1 MTSMTGNLKEKKTTD
16 KVKLTKKQKAFIQA
30 YKANGGN
37 GTQASISAG
46 YSEKSARA
54 ISCENL
60 TKPYIQEAIA
70 MEEKKMQEKYEY
82 TLDEMVKEL
91 DDVKLK
97 ADAEQNRQ
105 VQIKAIELKGKAFGL
120 FVDRHEV
127 TGKDGESLIPKIEIQ
142 PVKTKD
148 D

>member
-1 MTSMTGNLKEKKTTD
+1 M
-16 KVKLTKKQKAFIQA
+16 KLTPKQKAFVRE

-37 GTQASISAG
+37 GTQAAISAG
-46 YSEKSARA
+46 YSEDSARA

-70 MEEKKMQEKYEY
+70 QEEKKMQEKYEY
-82 TLDEMVKEL
+82 TIDDMVKEL

-105 VQIKAIELKGKAFGL
+105 AQIRAIELKGKAFGL
-120 FVDRHEV
+120 FVDKVENNIIN
-127 TGKDGESLIPKIEIQ
+127 TSPIDIKIIG
-142 PVKTKD
+142 
-148 D
+148 

>member
-1 MTSMTGNLKEKKTTD
+1 M
-16 KVKLTKKQKAFIQA
+16 KLTPKQKAFVRE

-37 GTQASISAG
+37 GTQAAISAG
-46 YSEKSARA
+46 YSEDSARA

-70 MEEKKMQEKYEY
+70 QEEKKMQEKYEY
-82 TLDEMVKEL
+82 TIDDMVREL

-105 VQIKAIELKGKAFGL
+105 AQIRAIELKGKAFGL
-120 FVDRHEV
+120 FVDRVENNIINTSPIDIKV
-127 TGKDGESLIPKIEIQ
+127 IG
-142 PVKTKD
+142 
-148 D
+148 